1 MDSAGPGGGNVYM
14 LGQQSCLSTS
24 VQLVTGRRTSP
35 RLPRSPG
42 AAAEELE
49 AVLAHDALDAA
60 DVWAQALPQPGP
72 LRPYAFSFTLHVDS
86 LSQIRANLMER
97 ATQEWDSIPLEN
109 YASVIAILLSLLGLD
124 YTPVTTDDEEEMSH
138 VEWSAPR
145 VSRGVMEL
153 RSTDDG
159 MRIIF
164 RFRVG
169 RNWAHVVAREGRT
182 VQFVDIEYEGH
193 VAFMRTYASDDD
205 GYYDDTSDDDSSDDD
220 TSDDDGSEDDRHTGQ
235 RNEWASSDEHD
246 ADPASDT
253 ASDDEWRVDPDLPS
267 MEEVFET
274 RPGDWPAIY
283 ADTPAES
290 PARFVDYWP
299 AEPALSLVQASMH
312 WDTYDSAQRR
322 QVLYALLVGFDRLL
336 PQRRSFDENA
346 WDIVRWRPL
355 LVDEGRFEA
364 NSVCGRHIVFFLF
377 DTERELQQTRV
388 LRVRILYYGPVEF
401 VRAN

>member
-1 MDSAGPGGGNVYM
+1 
-14 LGQQSCLSTS
+14 
-24 VQLVTGRRTSP
+24 
-35 RLPRSPG
+35 
-42 AAAEELE
+42 
-49 AVLAHDALDAA
+49 VLAHDALDAA

-97 ATQEWDSIPLEN
+97 ATQEWDSIPLQN

-124 YTPVTTDDEEEMSH
+124 YRPVTTDDEEEMSH

-145 VSRGVMEL
+145 VSHGVMEL
-153 RSTDDG
+153 RSWDDG

-164 RFRVG
+164 RFRTG
-169 RNWAHVVAREGRT
+169 RNWAHVVAREGQT
-182 VQFVDIEYEGH
+182 VRFVDIEYEGH
-193 VAFMRTYASDDD
+193 VAFMRRYASDDD
-205 GYYDDTSDDDSSDDD
+205 GYDDDTSDDDSSDDD

-253 ASDDEWRVDPDLPS
+253 ASDSDWDWRVDPDLPS

-283 ADTPAES
+283 EETPAES
-290 PARFVDYWP
+290 PARAVDYWP
-299 AEPALSLVQASMH
+299 ARRCRSCRRRCIGTRTTRHSEDRCSM
-312 WDTYDSAQRR
+312 
-322 QVLYALLVGFDRLL
+322 VVGGFDRLL
-336 PQRRSFDENA
+336 RPRRAADENE

-355 LVDEGRFEA
+355 RVGEGRFEA
-364 NSVCGRHIVFFLF
+364 NSVCGQHIVFFLF
-377 DTERELQQTRV
+377 DTERELGQTRV
-388 LRVRILYYGPVEF
+388 LRVRIFYNGPVEF